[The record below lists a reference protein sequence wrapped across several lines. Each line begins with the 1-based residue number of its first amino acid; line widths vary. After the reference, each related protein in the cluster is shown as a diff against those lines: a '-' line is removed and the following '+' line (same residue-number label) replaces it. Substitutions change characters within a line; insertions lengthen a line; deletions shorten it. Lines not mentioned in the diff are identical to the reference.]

1 MIGIK
6 PKGLFK
12 DSNNISSKSVLVLE
26 VNPFKVLIPKLA
38 NIPLRIKETIK
49 MAIVTNTCDMFM
61 PRNPEVQT

>member
-49 MAIVTNTCDMFM
+49 IAIVTNT
-61 PRNPEVQT
+61 